1 MNSSSKQS
9 GRRGSGR
16 PRKSKNT
23 FTTRSGQS
31 IKINRSLT
39 DKIKARKDAYTRAR
53 AQRLAGMP
61 KSRVKRFF
69 YRLHPKRMYA
79 YWFSREG
86 GIMALKLTGIG
97 IIAGFLLIVGLF
109 AYFRKDL
116 PNLRD
121 ISGMNK
127 GGSIQYYD
135 RTGKTLLWED
145 FDAVKR
151 VPVESDAISEYAKQA
166 TIAIEDKDFFHH
178 GGFDT
183 RGIMRAAV
191 NNFTGGTTQG
201 ASTITQQLVRLTQSE
216 VGNEQT
222 YKRKIKELILSV
234 ELERSYSKEEILTG
248 YLNTA
253 PYGNVQYGVESA
265 ARDYFQK
272 SAKNITLDEAAFLA
286 AIPQSPSYYSPYG
299 PSYNPEALVGRQ
311 HYVLDL
317 MEQQG
322 MISSEERDAAKKI
335 STLKK
340 VKKPKPKFSGI
351 KAPWFVLTAKEYLE
365 NEFTADTVERGGWRV
380 TTTLDLNV
388 QKKAEDA
395 VNNGMARVRAQ
406 GGDTAAF
413 AVEDVETGQMV
424 ALVGGSDFNNAE
436 YGQVNYAREKLP
448 PGSSFKP
455 YDYLSLIEKTDD
467 FGAGSVLYDTV
478 GPLPGYPCTNRGRPE
493 SGGNCLQDY
502 DFRAPGPM
510 TLRYALGGSRNIP
523 AVKAMLIPGVEKTI
537 EVAESLGLASGY
549 KCYQPG
555 QPLRPEYETKCY
567 GSSAIGDGAFL
578 KLDEHVHAYGTLARL
593 GNKLPQTYFLEIK
606 DAGGDTIK
614 KWEKE
619 EGEQV
624 VREESAYILQDM
636 MTDPNAS
643 YLASKPHRFAGNKG
657 QWKFAVKTGTTN
669 DSKDGWMM
677 GFSTKYAAGVWVG
690 YHNRQVEMTGFME
703 SMTQPI
709 FQTFMNEAHR
719 DLQPKDWNKPKGVQ
733 TLPAYVVRTH
743 VGVGSVEPSPAT
755 DLFPSWFKKKNV
767 NNKRQTIDIVSNKLA
782 TDCTPARAR
791 KVITGGDANSFSAD
805 PYVNG
810 GSAAANVSQKDD
822 VHKCED
828 SKPAVRFVNAQ
839 SLGNG
844 RYRVRVDVT
853 QGTHPLSSGR
863 FPGTV
868 TVSVDGKQIGS
879 RNVSS
884 SGTVSFTYT
893 ASSSGTKR
901 VSVTVVDSVLYD
913 GSDSGTFS
921 ATGQGG
927 NLKISTITHQSGPNY
942 LVSWTGGQGGVT
954 VTNLD
959 DDDDCNGGPNGS
971 CVIEGSQGDT
981 IQIKDGQGNTAT
993 GTLPSN

>member
-1 MNSSSKQS
+1 MSDNRKPA
-9 GRRGSGR
+9 GRG
-16 PRKSKNT
+16 RKSKNT

-39 DKIKARKDAYTRAR
+39 DKIKAKKDAYSRAR

-86 GIMALKLTGIG
+86 GIMALKVVGIG
-97 IIAGFLLIVGLF
+97 IIAGFLLLVGLF

-121 ISGMNK
+121 ISGTNI
-127 GGSIQYYD
+127 GGSIRYYD

-151 VPVESDAISEYAKQA
+151 IPIQGDQINENVKKA

-183 RGIMRAAV
+183 RGIMRASI
-191 NNFTGGTTQG
+191 NNFTGGQTQG
-201 ASTITQQLVRLTQSE
+201 ASTITQQLVRLTQKE

-234 ELERSYSKEEILTG
+234 ELERSYSKDEILTG

-265 ARDYFQK
+265 SRDYFQK
-272 SAKNITLDEAAFLA
+272 GAKDLTLDEAAFLA

-322 MISSEERDAAKKI
+322 MIKAEERDAAKKVN
-335 STLKK
+335 TLKK

-365 NEFTADTVERGGWRV
+365 SEFTADTVQRGGWKV
-380 TTTLDLNV
+380 TTTLDLNL
-388 QKKAEDA
+388 QKKAEEA
-395 VNNGMARVRAQ
+395 VNNGMDRVRAQ

-413 AVEDVETGQMV
+413 AVEDVENGQMV
-424 ALVGGSDFNNAE
+424 ALVGGSDFNNAT

-455 YDYLSLIEKTDD
+455 YDYLALMEKTDD

-478 GPLPGYPCTNRGRPE
+478 GPLPGYPCTNRGRVQN
-493 SGGNCLQDY
+493 GGNCLQDY

-523 AVKAMLIPGVEKTI
+523 AVKAMLIVGPDKTI

-555 QPLRPEYETKCY
+555 QPLRPEYEAECY
-567 GSSAIGDGAFL
+567 GSSAIGDGAYL
-578 KLDEHVHAYGTLARL
+578 KLDEHVHAYGTIARM
-593 GNKLPQTYFLEIK
+593 GKKLPQSYFLKIE
-606 DAGGDTIK
+606 DAGGNKIK
-614 KWEKE
+614 EWEKE

-624 VREESAYILQDM
+624 VREDSAYILQDM
-636 MTDPNAS
+636 MSDPRAS
-643 YLASKPHRFAGNKG
+643 YLPNKLHRFNGNKG
-657 QWKFAVKTGTTN
+657 QWKFAAKTGTTN

-677 GFSTKYAAGVWVG
+677 GFSAKYAAGVWVG
-690 YHNRQVEMTGFME
+690 YHNRQVEMSGFME
-703 SMTQPI
+703 TMTQPI
-709 FQTFMNEAHR
+709 FQGFMDNAHR
-719 DLQPKDWNKPKGVQ
+719 DLKPIEWKKPAGVQ
-733 TLPAYVVRTH
+733 SLPAYVVRTH
-743 VGVGSVEPSPAT
+743 VGVSSIEPSPAN
-755 DLFPSWFKKKNV
+755 DLYPSWFKKKSV
-767 NNKRQTIDIVSNKLA
+767 SNKKQTIDIVSNKLA
-782 TDCTPARAR
+782 TDCTPSRAR
-791 KVITGGDANSFSAD
+791 KDVTGGDANSFSSD

-810 GSAAANVSQKDD
+810 GSGVANTSQKDD
-822 VHKCED
+822 VHKCGD
-828 SKPAVRFVNAQ
+828 NKPSVRFAGAT
-839 SLGNG
+839 SLGG
-844 RYRVRVDVT
+844 GKYRVTVDVT
-853 QGTHPLSSGR
+853 QGTHPLSSSR

-868 TVSVDGKQIGS
+868 SVSVDGKQIGS
-879 RNVSS
+879 RNISS
-884 SGTVSFTYT
+884 AGTVSFTYT
-893 ASSSGTKR
+893 ASSNGSKR
-901 VSVTVVDSVLYD
+901 VSATVVDSVLYD
-913 GSDSGTFS
+913 GSDTGTFTASGVSSGGGLTITGVSYDGTTTTFTWSGGVGEVTIRRENGS
-921 ATGQGG
+921 ALCDDVDGNCSRNGNHTGQ
-927 NLKISTITHQSGPNY
+927 NIY
-942 LVSWTGGQGGVT
+942 AE
-954 VTNLD
+954 D
-959 DDDDCNGGPNGS
+959 ED
-971 CVIEGSQGDT
+971 
-981 IQIKDGQGNTAT
+981 GNTSPIYSA
-993 GTLPSN
+993 